1 MDENVSPT
9 EGVTLQDTLESK
21 KNKYKSI
28 VENMADAYFELDLS
42 GRFTFFNRAALKMLG
57 YTAQEMIHMS
67 YRQYV
72 SQETE
77 DVLFNIFNEVYRKGN
92 PEKTIDYEVIAK
104 DGSRKVRETSVSLIR
119 DLTDKP
125 VGFRCLTRDVTERK
139 LAEEAL
145 KQRDEDLVIKSQF
158 LAESN
163 AALKVLLKTRES
175 DKRELERSMMSNV
188 AKLILPYIEELKKT
202 QLAAKQQICVE
213 TIENNLEDIMSPFLY
228 NVTLKQF
235 NFTPKEMEVA
245 SLVKLGKTAKE
256 ISTLLNVSTGAINFH
271 KNNIRKKLGL
281 NKKKINLMSCLNSM
295 PS

>member
-1 MDENVSPT
+1 MDEDIFPPEGITPRGNV
-9 EGVTLQDTLESK
+9 ESK
-21 KNKYKSI
+21 NNKYKII
-28 VENMADAYFELDLS
+28 VESMAEAYFELDLS

-57 YTAQEMIHMS
+57 YTAKEMMHMS

-72 SQETE
+72 SHETA
-77 DVLFNIFNEVYRKGN
+77 DVLFNIFNKVYRKGN

-104 DGSRKVRETSVSLIR
+104 DGSKKIRETSVSLIR

-125 VGFRCLTRDVTERK
+125 IGFRCLTRDVTERK

-145 KQRDEDLVIKSQF
+145 KQRDEELVIKSQF

-202 QLAAKQQICVE
+202 QLATKQQLCVE
-213 TIENNLEDIMSPFLY
+213 TIENNLDNIMSPFLY
-228 NVTLKQF
+228 NATLKQF
-235 NFTPKEMEVA
+235 NFTPKEEEVA
-245 SLVKLGKTAKE
+245 SLVKEGKTTKE
-256 ISTLLNVSTGAINFH
+256 IAALLNVSAGAINFH

-281 NKKKINLMSCLNSM
+281 NKKKINLISCLNSM